1 MTESVLDVLDRA
13 PTGEAPGAGWTAD
26 VERSLADAPDAW
38 VAAVAAE
45 GLSKD
50 RAWVLLSWVEDA
62 ASRLV
67 RERRRD
73 LVERAAFAMSLLEAS
88 PLDRRDVMVVAM
100 LVRRGTTLA
109 GLPFDKPVSRGC
121 ARAGEL
127 GTRCEQWL
135 LRITDATPSTHEEV
149 GEGRDLR
156 FVRRP
161 TSIDPDALLA
171 RFGRK
176 RADGGD
182 EPA

>member
-1 MTESVLDVLDRA
+1 MTGSVLDVLDRA
-13 PTGEAPGAGWTAD
+13 PTGEAPGAGWLAE

-38 VAAVAAE
+38 VAAADSGE
-45 GLSKD
+45 LSKD

-62 ASRLV
+62 ASQLV

-88 PLDRRDVMVVAM
+88 ALDRRDVMVVAM
-100 LVRRGTTLA
+100 LVRRATTLA
-109 GLPFDKPVSRGC
+109 GRPFEKPVSRGC

-127 GTRCEQWL
+127 GARCEQWL

-156 FVRRP
+156 FVRKP
-161 TSIDPDALLA
+161 SSIDTDALQA

-176 RADGGD
+176 HADGGD